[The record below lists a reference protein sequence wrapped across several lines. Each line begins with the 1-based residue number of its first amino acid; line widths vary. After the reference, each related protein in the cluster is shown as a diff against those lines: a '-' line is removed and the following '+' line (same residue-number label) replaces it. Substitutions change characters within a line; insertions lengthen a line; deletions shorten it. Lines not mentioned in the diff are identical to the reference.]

1 MPDLYFVV
9 PVFNDWVSFGHLV
22 ERVDE
27 ALSETDF
34 TARIVAVNDG
44 SLDEM
49 ESGPWAASSLRRVAS
64 VEVTDL
70 VCNMGHQRAIAIGLS
85 VVADREAQAVVVM
98 DGDGEDDPRD
108 LPRLLSAFAGGGAH
122 IILAQRAKRS
132 EGLLFRTLYPVYKF
146 AFRWLTGFSLSFG
159 NYCVLSMPAV
169 HRLVFMPN
177 LWNSLPATSLPSGA
191 DRARNPL

>member
-132 EGLLFRTLYPVYKF
+132 EGLLFRTLYPVYT
-146 AFRWLTGFSLSFG
+146 RSTPRPEIRQGL
-159 NYCVLSMPAV
+159 
-169 HRLVFMPN
+169 
-177 LWNSLPATSLPSGA
+177 
-191 DRARNPL
+191 